1 MQNTSRPLQRG
12 CHGQNKNKIMIG
24 KESKGVGGSLV
35 LFPTLVAFPHNPL
48 LCGLHQ
54 AKKKSFLLYS
64 ESRRGTGVAQSGKNF
79 IANLAGS
86 CQHAMIRTDPFGGS
100 YSPLF
105 RSLEKAYPS
114 IVWPHPYN
122 THLPNATR

>member
-1 MQNTSRPLQRG
+1 
-12 CHGQNKNKIMIG
+12 MIG
-24 KESKGVGGSLV
+24 KESKRVGGSLV

-48 LCGLHQ
+48 LCELHQ
-54 AKKKSFLLYS
+54 TKKSFLWYS
-64 ESRRGTGVAQSGKNF
+64 KSRRGTGVAQSGKNF
-79 IANLAGS
+79 IANIVGL
-86 CQHAMIRTDPFGGS
+86 CQYLMIRTDPFGGS

-105 RSLEKAYPS
+105 RHLEKAS